1 MKIPSLIK
9 LDCSTIEESDS
20 INKEEGPFPMRDGNR
35 ETKEKKPHF
44 PKSNISNSLNIEFL
58 NSDIMNSQLPVKIK
72 SST

>member
-35 ETKEKKPHF
+35 ETKEKK
-44 PKSNISNSLNIEFL
+44 KG
-58 NSDIMNSQLPVKIK
+58 IK
-72 SST
+72 SHSFQQLVTKVALSVTM

>member
-35 ETKEKKPHF
+35 ETKEKK
-44 PKSNISNSLNIEFL
+44 KRNKISLF
-58 NSDIMNSQLPVKIK
+58 
-72 SST
+72 STASY